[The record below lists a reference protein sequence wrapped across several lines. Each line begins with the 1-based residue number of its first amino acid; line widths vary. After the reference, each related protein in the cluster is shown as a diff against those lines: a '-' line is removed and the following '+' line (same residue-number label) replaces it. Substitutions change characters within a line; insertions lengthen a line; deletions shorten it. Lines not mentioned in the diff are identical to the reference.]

1 MTRTR
6 EDVWTL
12 TRAEGDWPETLV
24 AYEKAVALLRER
36 DPASGPPAEP
46 LGWRF
51 LAAIHGLQAPGGGAD
66 ASNALWS
73 NCQHGSWFFL
83 PWHRMY
89 LMAFELDDPGRARGR
104 RVVAAVLVLARP
116 RRRRQGGAAA
126 RLPRRRP
133 SSCAPS
139 KRSIPAN
146 SGAPLPDR
154 CRTR

>member
-36 DPASGPPAEP
+36 DPADGPPVEP

-51 LAAIHGLQAPGGGAD
+51 LAAIHGFQGPGGGAD
-66 ASNALWS
+66 TSNALWS

-89 LMAFELDDPGRARGR
+89 LMAFELAIQDALDDDEWALPTTPTR
-104 RVVAAVLVLARP
+104 RCC
-116 RRRRQGGAAA
+116 RQPSATT
-126 RLPRRRP
+126 P
-133 SSCAPS
+133 SSCGR
-139 KRSIPAN
+139 RSARSPRTA
-146 SGAPLPDR
+146 ARRCRR